1 MLCPRR
7 RSTRK
12 TTVTTSTQW
21 LPMSQLAEQ
30 LGCSERTIH
39 LLKASGILQ
48 PGHHYYAATGSL
60 RGKHHFHLE
69 RVRETLLKR
78 TAEAVKAREL
88 KSPETYDHE
97 HLRQLVEKK
106 EISRKRK

>member
-1 MLCPRR
+1 M
-7 RSTRK
+7 T
-12 TTVTTSTQW
+12 
-21 LPMSQLAEQ
+21 QLAEQ

-39 LLKASGILQ
+39 LLKATGILQ
-48 PGHHYYAATGSL
+48 AGHHYYAATGSL

-88 KSPETYDHE
+88 EAPETYDRG
-97 HLRQLVEKK
+97 HLQQLVNKKSRSEKK
-106 EISRKRK
+106 

>member
-1 MLCPRR
+1 M
-7 RSTRK
+7 T
-12 TTVTTSTQW
+12 
-21 LPMSQLAEQ
+21 QLAEQ

-39 LLKASGILQ
+39 LLKATGILQ
-48 PGHHYYAATGSL
+48 AGHHYYAATGSL

-88 KSPETYDHE
+88 VAPETYDRG
-97 HLRQLVEKK
+97 HLQQIVEKK
-106 EISRKRK
+106 QTSKKRK

>member
-1 MLCPRR
+1 M
-7 RSTRK
+7 T
-12 TTVTTSTQW
+12 
-21 LPMSQLAEQ
+21 QLAEQ

-39 LLKASGILQ
+39 HLKASGVLQ
-48 PGHHYYAATGSL
+48 AGHHYYASTGSL

-88 KSPETYDHE
+88 EAPETYDRKRLE
-97 HLRQLVEKK
+97 QLVNKATGGK
-106 EISRKRK
+106 N